1 MKKIQEFKLFDSKFI
16 LQKSIGIMI
25 CLGIFVLY
33 MKYDKSQEGFAVPTN
48 AKDTFELNLFSTTNK
63 EFANDIS
70 LSTLTS
76 ILMNDL
82 SGIDPTKIGQNT
94 TKLFYDE
101 ISGNT
106 DYQSDNIDVAPTA
119 FTETSIHDDIEYF
132 NKVTSLLVAHQD
144 INIKPT

>member
-1 MKKIQEFKLFDSKFI
+1 MRKTHGFNLFDSKFI

-33 MKYDKSQEGFAVPTN
+33 MKYDKSQEGFSIPTDED
-48 AKDTFELNLFSTTNK
+48 DTFELDLYSTTDK
-63 EFANDIS
+63 TIHDSS

-82 SGIDPTKIGQNT
+82 SKIDPATLDPNSIKP
-94 TKLFYDE
+94 LYDD
-101 ISGNT
+101 ISNNT

-119 FTETSIHDDIEYF
+119 FTETSIKDDIEYF

-144 INIKPT
+144 IKIKTSS